1 MILYHG
7 SNVIVEQP
15 KLIEQN
21 RFLDF
26 GYGFY
31 TTTNEDQAINFARK
45 VVVRRGGVP
54 VVNVYELDENAEADI
69 LKIKRFSAPDEE
81 WLDFVSAH
89 RNGTYAGEQYDLII
103 GAVANDDVY
112 RTLQVYQSG
121 LLTKEQALEALKI
134 KKLFNQYVFTTE
146 EALALLRFA
155 GASEV

>member
-7 SNVIVEQP
+7 SNMEVKEP

-26 GYGFY
+26 GNGFY
-31 TTTNEDQAINFARK
+31 TTTNKNQADNFAKK
-45 VVVRRGGVP
+45 VASRRGGNP
-54 VVNVYELDENAEADI
+54 IINTYKLDENI
-69 LKIKRFSAPDEE
+69 LKNFKVKHFLSPDED

-89 RNGTYAGEQYDLII
+89 RNGTYDGDDYDIII

-112 RTLQVYQSG
+112 RTLQVYASG

-134 KKLFNQYVFTTE
+134 KKLFDQYVFASKQAMSILKFLKTE
-146 EALALLRFA
+146 EI
-155 GASEV
+155 